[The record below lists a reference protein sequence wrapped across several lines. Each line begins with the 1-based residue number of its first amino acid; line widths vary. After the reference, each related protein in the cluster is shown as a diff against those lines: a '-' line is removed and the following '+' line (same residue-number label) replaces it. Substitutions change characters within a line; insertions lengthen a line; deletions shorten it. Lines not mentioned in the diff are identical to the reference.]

1 MGKMNARRIANDIY
15 YGLANMGFEFEADVL
30 ESLDAIENLITE
42 DTDLKKVVL
51 YVIHNFVK

>member
-1 MGKMNARRIANDIY
+1 MNARRIANDIY
-15 YGLANMGFEFEADVL
+15 FGLSNMGFEFEVDVL